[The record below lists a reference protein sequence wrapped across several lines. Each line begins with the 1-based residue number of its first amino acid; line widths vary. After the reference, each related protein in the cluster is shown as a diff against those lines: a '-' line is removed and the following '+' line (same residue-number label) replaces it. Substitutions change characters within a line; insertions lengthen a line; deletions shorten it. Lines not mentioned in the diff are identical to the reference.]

1 MAPNMNKKS
10 TTSIPIYP
18 HRNCSL
24 AFDIFFPPIYLSIT
38 LVNMFGSTH
47 SLSTT
52 QVSSHFIFQ
61 NLSCMHVTFI
71 TPQHVLSLLYFTLTF
86 LFLFSRELLTF
97 MYLFIIYS
105 CFPECLCVSIFIL
118 SWSSTVISKLLFLVN
133 RLIHM
138 CSCHDCDESFSKL
151 HVTCAYMI
159 YFLY

>member
-38 LVNMFGSTH
+38 LVNMFGSTQQSLNH
-47 SLSTT
+47 TGLFSFHFPEPLLHACNFHNPSTCTLSTLLYSDFPISLFPWT
-52 QVSSHFIFQ
+52 P
-61 NLSCMHVTFI
+61 HV
-71 TPQHVLSLLYFTLTF
+71 HVL
-86 LFLFSRELLTF
+86 
-97 MYLFIIYS
+97 IHHS
-105 CFPECLCVSIFIL
+105 CFPEYLCVSIFIL